1 MGLFG
6 KSTSKQTAKV
16 KSLVKLAAARLAV
29 VRRPRL
35 GRRSIARSDVGQL
48 LSIGHLDRALLRA
61 EQVIEED
68 NMLEALDVIEL
79 YCKILVEQAAQL
91 EKPKECSEEIKEAA
105 AGLMF
110 ASARCGDLPELLD
123 ARAILADKFG
133 RDFARAAKEGAHG
146 VVDPTLVRKL
156 SGERA
161 SLEQKRRLA
170 KEIAAE
176 NDILLEFPEN
186 PVEIHQVIG
195 RPASQMNSQRG
206 REQTRITPSREF
218 LEERLASTDRPEH
231 HVQGRQKSVDG
242 QVNPSLAQLSADEK
256 VLRESMKYVDARAAA
271 EAAFASAS
279 FAARAA
285 RAAVELSRSES
296 QGKGPGGGGYDKV
309 PPVQT
314 QTTAATE
321 RGTAPASCRPQKSPS
336 PSPSWSDRSTT
347 TSVGSDGA
355 HKGKEVVFDQSDE
368 ELEDEVA
375 ENVALPPPP
384 QPRQPSY
391 RRTISTVGT
400 AAGPWHGIAAG
411 TRPVQEGAPESNNP
425 PHARPPH
432 RRHATEFGGG
442 SERAY
447 ALRDAPAGQRGQY
460 VAPPYRR
467 DPAANAGRSSDA
479 ARDGGAYESSAYVHP
494 PYSRIVSALERS
506 NEHIARHEEV
516 RRIGT
521 DARAL
526 QERVYGAAPGQGQGH
541 GPLNT
546 EMRAV
551 SVRTRR

>member
-6 KSTSKQTAKV
+6 KSTSKQTAKL

-79 YCKILVEQAAQL
+79 YCKILIEKAAQL

-110 ASARCGDLPELLD
+110 ASARCGELPELLD

-133 RDFARAAKEGAHG
+133 RDFAAVAKEGALG
-146 VVDPTLVRKL
+146 VVDPTLVRRL

-176 NDILLEFPEN
+176 NDILLEFPEK
-186 PVEIHQVIG
+186 PVETHQVG
-195 RPASQMNSQRG
+195 RTTSQTNGHRE
-206 REQTRITPSREF
+206 REQSRNAPAREF
-218 LEERLASTDRPEH
+218 VQESAVKTDRRE
-231 HVQGRQKSVDG
+231 VQRTQRSVDG
-242 QVNPSLAQLSADEK
+242 KVNPSLAQLSVDEK
-256 VLRESMKYVDARAAA
+256 VSRESKKYLDARMAA

-279 FAARAA
+279 FAAMAA

-296 QGKGPGGGGYDKV
+296 QGKGTRGGGYDKV
-309 PPVQT
+309 APVQT
-314 QTTAATE
+314 AAATE
-321 RGTAPASCRPQKSPS
+321 QRTAPPSWRPHKSPSPS
-336 PSPSWSDRSTT
+336 PSPSWSGRSTA
-347 TSVGSDGA
+347 TSVGSDVA

-368 ELEDEVA
+368 ELEDEVWPP
-375 ENVALPPPP
+375 PPPP
-384 QPRQPSY
+384 QLRRPSY
-391 RRTISTVGT
+391 RRAASMVGT
-400 AAGPWHGIAAG
+400 GVSSGAGPWHGNAG
-411 TRPVQEGAPESNNP
+411 TRPFQDGAPDN
-425 PHARPPH
+425 HPPH
-432 RRHATEFGGG
+432 RRHATEFAGGN
-442 SERAY
+442 AHAH
-447 ALRDAPAGQRGQY
+447 ALHDALGGQRGQY
-460 VAPPYRR
+460 VTPPYRR
-467 DPAANAGRSSDA
+467 NPVASTGRSSDA
-479 ARDGGAYESSAYVHP
+479 AGAYESSAYVHQ
-494 PYSRIVSALERS
+494 PYARVVSALERS

-521 DARAL
+521 DARVL
-526 QERVYGAAPGQGQGH
+526 QERVYGPAAPGQGQGQW
-541 GPLNT
+541 PLNPDR
-546 EMRAV
+546 RAI